1 MKILVAND
9 DGIFAPGIFA
19 LARAM
24 SEISDDVTVVA
35 PDVEQSASGHS
46 ITIRRPLRYIPTK
59 IRDLE
64 HIPAF
69 RVDGTPADCVML
81 GVHNQGKP
89 DIVVSG
95 INIGANL
102 GFDVTR
108 SGTVAA
114 AMEATTLG
122 IPAIAFSLVE
132 SEDADLDF
140 SHAAAYAKELVPHIV
155 TRGLPRKTLLNVNF
169 PPSAFKGVRLSIQ
182 TESAYDTGMVSRE
195 DPFGRPYFWNYG
207 TLTDNFSADT
217 DIHAVNHGYASLTPL
232 HIDMTKRDYFETLA
246 EFVPRLEQDEE

>member
-1 MKILVAND
+1 MKILIAND
-9 DGIFAPGIFA
+9 DGIYAPGIFA
-19 LARAM
+19 LAKAM
-24 SEISDDVTVVA
+24 TELTDDVTIVA

-46 ITIRRPLRYIPTK
+46 ITIRNPLRYMPTK

-64 HIPAF
+64 HVRAF
-69 RVDGTPADCVML
+69 RVDGKPADCVML
-81 GVHNQGKP
+81 GVHNEGKP

-102 GFDVTR
+102 GYDVTR

-132 SEDADLDF
+132 SDGELDF

-155 TRGLPRKTLLNVNF
+155 ERGLPAKTLLNVNF
-169 PPSAFKGVRLSIQ
+169 PTGELKGARLVAQ
-182 TESAYDTGMVSRE
+182 TESAYDGGMIARE

-207 TLTDNFSADT
+207 TLTQEFNHDT
-217 DIHAVNHGYASLTPL
+217 DIHAVNEGYASVTPL
-232 HIDMTKRDYFETLA
+232 HIDMTQRSYFATLA
-246 EFVPRLEQDEE
+246 EFLPRLSD